1 MQMSGQF
8 LATVA
13 SLPWKEVLVLLQQDA
28 VCAPGQVW
36 TFWKRKNFFA
46 SVGDETPDHP
56 AHCVVTIP
64 FVYAIPASLFYEVVP
79 YKTFIMSMLIL
90 SAQTHVSN

>member
-13 SLPWKEVLVLLQQDA
+13 LLPWKEVLVLLQQDA

-36 TFWKRKNFFA
+36 TFWKRKNFLPLL
-46 SVGDETPDHP
+46 VMKPQIIHP
-56 AHCVVTIP
+56 IA
-64 FVYAIPASLFYEVVP
+64 
-79 YKTFIMSMLIL
+79 
-90 SAQTHVSN
+90 